1 MTFISSFL
9 TILCI
14 ILLMLLLNYIFCLYY
29 GIFFTISLL
38 SFKNVYFFFFFQLVI
53 KPNVIKKANGSAYY
67 EAENIKIICG
77 V

>member
-1 MTFISSFL
+1 MNFINFYIIFIYIIYINYL
-9 TILCI
+9 WCWIYILI
-14 ILLMLLLNYIFCLYY
+14 
-29 GIFFTISLL
+29 
-38 SFKNVYFFFFFQLVI
+38 VI

>member
-1 MTFISSFL
+1 MEFFL
-9 TILCI
+9 Q
-14 ILLMLLLNYIFCLYY
+14 YLYY
-29 GIFFTISLL
+29 HLKMYI
-38 SFKNVYFFFFFQLVI
+38 FFFFFQLVI